1 MALETVLI
9 HHVMSGS
16 LSVVKF
22 VESIHRSSLGAG
34 GAARVRRPPFP
45 LPLPLPL
52 ALPLLLAPGGPNAV
66 PPHPPRGMLGLAVD
80 AAAAPIDAPSSPPPP
95 MEDAPEP
102 SAEFWKSEGADMS
115 LPRLLGGRNS
125 SYFASIA

>member
-9 HHVMSGS
+9 QCVMSGS

-34 GAARVRRPPFP
+34 GVARVRRPPFP
-45 LPLPLPL
+45 FPLPLPL
-52 ALPLLLAPGGPNAV
+52 ALPLLLAPGAKAG
-66 PPHPPRGMLGLAVD
+66 PPHPPRGMLGFCVD
-80 AAAAPIDAPSSPPPP
+80 AAAAARPAPPPENNVP
-95 MEDAPEP
+95 KP
-102 SAEFWKSEGADMS
+102 SAECWKGDSADIS
-115 LPRLLGGRNS
+115 LPRLLGGNS

>member
-9 HHVMSGS
+9 QCVISGS

-34 GAARVRRPPFP
+34 GVARVRRPPFP
-45 LPLPLPL
+45 FPLPLPL
-52 ALPLLLAPGGPNAV
+52 ALPLLLAPGANAG
-66 PPHPPRGMLGLAVD
+66 PPHPPGGMLGFCVE
-80 AAAAPIDAPSSPPPP
+80 AAAAPSPAPPP
-95 MEDAPEP
+95 EKNAPEP
-102 SAEFWKSEGADMS
+102 SAECRKGDCADVS
-115 LPRLLGGRNS
+115 LPRFAAGNS

>member
-1 MALETVLI
+1 
-9 HHVMSGS
+9 MSGS

-52 ALPLLLAPGGPNAV
+52 ALPLLLAPGGPNAA
-66 PPHPPRGMLGLAVD
+66 PPHPAGGAVD
-80 AAAAPIDAPSSPPPP
+80 AAAAPVAAPVCPPPP
-95 MEDAPEP
+95 MKNAPEP
-102 SAEFWKSEGADMS
+102 SVEDWKSEGADVS
-115 LPRLLGGRNS
+115 LTRLVGGNS
-125 SYFASIA
+125 LYFASIA